1 MRRLLLGIL
10 VLGAVAAIGRAS
22 AQNEKFADYYP
33 LKAAP
38 EHHKP
43 LFENEF
49 VLVLDVSIPAGAT
62 VPAHLHPWPAVFI
75 TLKPGHL
82 LFRNLAGE
90 VVREARPPS
99 DFPENPQVEWRK
111 PDTEPMVIS
120 NVGSSEQRA
129 LRIELKFIAP
139 WAPPNKPLKLTAAG
153 FSSAGG
159 CARHGAW

>member
-1 MRRLLLGIL
+1 MRSLLLGIL

-22 AQNEKFADYYP
+22 AQNEEFADYYP

-43 LFENEF
+43 LLENEF

-99 DFPENPQVEWRK
+99 DLAENPQVEWRK

-120 NVGSSEQRA
+120 NIGSSEQRA
-129 LRIELKFIAP
+129 LRIELKF
-139 WAPPNKPLKLTAAG
+139 L
-153 FSSAGG
+153 
-159 CARHGAW
+159 AR

>member
-1 MRRLLLGIL
+1 MRKLLVGMV

-22 AQNEKFADYYP
+22 AQNEEFADYYP

-43 LFENEF
+43 LLENEF

-75 TLKPGHL
+75 TLTPGHL

-90 VVREARPPS
+90 VVREARPPI
-99 DFPENPQVEWRK
+99 DLPENPQVEWRK

-120 NVGSSEQRA
+120 NVGSGEQRA
-129 LRIELKFIAP
+129 LRIELKFLAQ
-139 WAPPNKPLKLTAAG
+139 
-153 FSSAGG
+153 
-159 CARHGAW
+159 

>member
-1 MRRLLLGIL
+1 MRKLLFAIL
-10 VLGAVAAIGRAS
+10 VLGVVAAIDRAR
-22 AQNEKFADYYP
+22 AQNEELADYYP

-43 LFENEF
+43 LLENEF

-75 TLKPGHL
+75 TLTPGHL

-90 VVREARPPS
+90 VVREVRPPI
-99 DFPENPQVEWRK
+99 DIPEKPQVEWRK
-111 PDTEPMVIS
+111 PDTEPILIT

-129 LRIELKFIAP
+129 LRIELKF
-139 WAPPNKPLKLTAAG
+139 L
-153 FSSAGG
+153 
-159 CARHGAW
+159 AR

>member
-1 MRRLLLGIL
+1 MRKFLFAIL
-10 VLGAVAAIGRAS
+10 VLGVVAAIDRAR
-22 AQNEKFADYYP
+22 AQNEEFADYYP

-43 LFENEF
+43 LLENEF

-75 TLKPGHL
+75 TLTPGHL

-90 VVREARPPS
+90 VVREARPPI
-99 DFPENPQVEWRK
+99 DIPEKPQVEWRK
-111 PDTEPMVIS
+111 PDTEPILIT

-129 LRIELKFIAP
+129 LRIELKF
-139 WAPPNKPLKLTAAG
+139 L
-153 FSSAGG
+153 
-159 CARHGAW
+159 AR

>member
-1 MRRLLLGIL
+1 MRHLLFAIL
-10 VLGAVAAIGRAS
+10 VLGVVAAIDRAR
-22 AQNEKFADYYP
+22 AQNEEFADYYP

-43 LFENEF
+43 LLENEF

-75 TLKPGHL
+75 TLTPGHL

-90 VVREARPPS
+90 VIRETRPPI
-99 DFPENPQVEWRK
+99 DIPEKPQVEWRK
-111 PDTEPMVIS
+111 RDTEPILIT

-129 LRIELKFIAP
+129 LRIELKF
-139 WAPPNKPLKLTAAG
+139 L
-153 FSSAGG
+153 
-159 CARHGAW
+159 AR